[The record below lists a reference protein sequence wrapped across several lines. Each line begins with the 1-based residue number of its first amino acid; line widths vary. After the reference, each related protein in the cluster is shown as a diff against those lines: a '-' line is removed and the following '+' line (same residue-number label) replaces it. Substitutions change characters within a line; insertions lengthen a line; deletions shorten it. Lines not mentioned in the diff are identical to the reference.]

1 MESAGNSQGEVRPD
15 AANGYVLDAISA
27 MMTYR
32 SKLCASEWGDRHLE
46 EMTDQLMLPRRR
58 PTDG

>member
-1 MESAGNSQGEVRPD
+1 VRPD
-15 AANGYVLDAISA
+15 AANGYVLDAMPA

-32 SKLCASEWGDRHLE
+32 SKLCASEGDDRHLE
-46 EMTDQLMLPRRR
+46 EMTDQLMPSPLR